1 MHCKHNDYMTG
12 ASKCVL
18 IKLLFTFIV
27 FIVFCSIYYGLWNFA
42 VVTAAAL
49 FLQSRKKE
57 FVMHFRAFGKHSK
70 NVIWGGTNQKN
81 IREKLEW
88 SKSGVSILN
97 GWSHQNT
104 LDHFSSAKN
113 TQYTTSAFAIIA
125 SICNFGAV
133 IFRVAKGYK
142 MGFINCW
149 KERFAESIDLIKLL

>member
-1 MHCKHNDYMTG
+1 MTTWLAQASAFSSNYYSHLQFLLCSVLFIMDFETSLLLLLLHC
-12 ASKCVL
+12 
-18 IKLLFTFIV
+18 FF
-27 FIVFCSIYYGLWNFA
+27 
-42 VVTAAAL
+42 
-49 FLQSRKKE
+49 SREKKE